1 MICQDLVCHYGRKSS
16 KASCLNKLDLQKAYD
31 TIEWSFIEEMLYGFH
46 FPEHFIQ
53 LVMTCIRTPRFSLML
68 NGSLHGYFE
77 AKRGLRQGD
86 PMSPLIF
93 VLGMEYLTRIMKRV
107 GQKSDFIFHNRCK
120 ELKLNHLIF
129 ADDVLLFCNGD
140 YKSIYYLLQGLT
152 LFLQTSGLQP
162 NASKSAI
169 YCSGMNSNEVQ
180 RILEASGFRKSDVPF
195 SYLGVPICAKRI
207 SAKECSLLVDT
218 MTNRIRSWSIR
229 NISFAGRAVLI
240 NFVLLAIHSYWSQ
253 IMLLPKKLIKEIKA
267 ICRAFLWNGQHMMA
281 GVGQIAWDS
290 ICKPKAAGGIGFK
303 NISEWNKAAMFKYV
317 WAVAAKEDNL
327 WVVAIKDKVKSL
339 VDLALFT
346 QGRYKIAE
354 GYKLLCP
361 VHDRVTWSKEVWGRL
376 NTPKHSFNLWLAIQD
391 RLKTK
396 ARLYRFNVLPEARC
410 QFCTVEDETSA
421 HLFFECP
428 FSSECLQQ
436 IKSWVHW
443 EISSCQLPS
452 IMRLIGR
459 MKATKFRKMV
469 LSAIIAALVYH
480 LWRARNERIWL
491 SSLDNPKSIVQKIKA
506 ANQRS
511 FLSGPFSGCC
521 LFVNGCWSNEI
532 HC

>member
-16 KASCLNKLDLQKAYD
+16 KASCLIKLDLQKAYD
-31 TIEWSFIEEMLYGFH
+31 TIEWSFIEEMFYGFH

-68 NGSLHGYFE
+68 NRSLHGYFE

-93 VLGMEYLTRIMKRV
+93 VLGMEYLTRIMQRV

-152 LFLQTSGLQP
+152 LFSQTSGLQP
-162 NASKSAI
+162 NASKFAI
-169 YCSGMNSNEVQ
+169 YCSGMNTNEVQ

-195 SYLGVPICAKRI
+195 SYLGVPIYAKRI
-207 SAKECSLLVDT
+207 SAKECSLLVDK
-218 MTNRIRSWSIR
+218 MTNRIRSWSTR

-240 NFVLLAIHSYWSQ
+240 NSVLLAIHSYWSQ

-267 ICRAFLWNGQHMMA
+267 ICRAFLWTGQQMMA
-281 GVGQIAWDS
+281 GAGKISWDS
-290 ICKPKAAGGIGFK
+290 I
-303 NISEWNKAAMFKYV
+303 S
-317 WAVAAKEDNL
+317 AKEDNF
-327 WVVAIKDKVKSL
+327 WVRWVHSVYIKEGDWWDYISPVHGSWYWRKVVAIKDKVKSL

-361 VHDRVTWSKEVWGRL
+361 VHDRVNWSKEVWGRL
-376 NTPKHSFNLWLAIQD
+376 NTPKHSFTLWLAIQD

-396 ARLYRFNVLPEARC
+396 ARLYRFNVLPEARLSVSNRLRAGFAGGYLRASYGEPEMKDFGYPPLTIQKALYIRLKQLIKEVC
-410 QFCTVEDETSA
+410 FQAPLVGA
-421 HLFFECP
+421 V
-428 FSSECLQQ
+428 CL
-436 IKSWVHW
+436 
-443 EISSCQLPS
+443 
-452 IMRLIGR
+452 
-459 MKATKFRKMV
+459 
-469 LSAIIAALVYH
+469 
-480 LWRARNERIWL
+480 
-491 SSLDNPKSIVQKIKA
+491 
-506 ANQRS
+506 
-511 FLSGPFSGCC
+511 
-521 LFVNGCWSNEI
+521 
-532 HC
+532 